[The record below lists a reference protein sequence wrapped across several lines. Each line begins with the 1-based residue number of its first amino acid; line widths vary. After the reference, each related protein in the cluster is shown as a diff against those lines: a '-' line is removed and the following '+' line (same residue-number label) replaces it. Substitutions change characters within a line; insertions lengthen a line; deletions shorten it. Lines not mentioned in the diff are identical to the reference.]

1 MRPKMTKRLTFG
13 NPSTKPVQSERNE
26 SNGNLSLRR
35 FATFLA
41 MFLASS
47 LWNLQAAPAPA
58 KTKPPS
64 PIYSLRDPDMV
75 ESFNIQADRVSKN
88 FDLLIATAGGSSN
101 PTIAWKKWIKPGQR
115 IGIKISTMPGKIT
128 GTHQPLVD
136 AIIASLIKAGHSP
149 SNILVFDRYAA
160 EMRDAGWTMGK
171 RADQVRVTAI
181 SPQTGYDPQ
190 VVYSCPYA
198 GKLIWGDLEF
208 KGQQWKQSDDDK
220 GQLSNK
226 SYFST
231 IVTQKV
237 DVLINVPVLTTREG
251 VGVYGAIATLPLG
264 VIDNQ
269 RRFFKPFFGRE
280 ENIADL
286 CTHKALHGKWV
297 LTIMAG
303 LLGQY
308 AGGPAFDPKYTWPH
322 SAIWLSEDP
331 VGLDALALKLINEHR
346 PPENIKVIDPDD
358 TAYLKSCE
366 ALGFGSTD
374 LSGDRVRE
382 IGLPVS
388 MDD

>member
-1 MRPKMTKRLTFG
+1 MRPKMTKRIRFG
-13 NPSTKPVQSERNE
+13 NPSTSFRVC
-26 SNGNLSLRR
+26 LSV
-35 FATFLA
+35 LA
-41 MFLASS
+41 VFLASNIE
-47 LWNLQAAPAPA
+47 NLPAADNASPAPA
-58 KTKPPS
+58 KAKPPS
-64 PIYSLRDPDMV
+64 PIYSVRDPDMIEGFDV
-75 ESFNIQADRVSKN
+75 QADRVRKN
-88 FDLLIATAGGSSN
+88 FDQLIATAGGSSN
-101 PTIAWKKWIKPGQR
+101 PAVAWKKWIKPGQR
-115 IGIKISTMPGKIT
+115 IGIKISTMPGKVS
-128 GTHQPLVD
+128 GTHQALVD
-136 AIIASLIKAGHSP
+136 AIVASLIKAGHSP
-149 SNILVFDRYAA
+149 SNILIFDRYAV
-160 EMRDAGWTMGK
+160 EMRDAGWIMGK
-171 RADQVRVTAI
+171 RADDVRVTAI

-237 DVLINVPVLTTREG
+237 DVLIDVPTMTTRDG
-251 VGVYGAIATLPLG
+251 IGVYGAIATLPLG

-269 RRFFKPFFGRE
+269 RRFFRPFFGRE

-286 CTHKALHGKWV
+286 ATHKALHGKWV
-297 LTIMAG
+297 LTIVDG

-331 VGLDALALKLINEHR
+331 VGLDALALKEINERR